1 MKGTIVPIKPE
12 VVVKVIECGPL
23 RIGGHVRIMFSDGSM
38 VIKHTGVYLPLWKI
52 VESTFLRRFPCRRLK
67 VFQRIETDFENESP
81 FFVGRKSVYSFVLHS
96 FFLYLC
102 IRCKERLCLGI

>member
-38 VIKHTGVYLPLWKI
+38 VIKQ
-52 VESTFLRRFPCRRLK
+52 RRLSA
-67 VFQRIETDFENESP
+67 VVENRRISP
-81 FFVGRKSVYSFVLHS
+81 FATVPMLKIKGDPKN
-96 FFLYLC
+96 
-102 IRCKERLCLGI
+102 

>member
-38 VIKHTGVYLPLWKI
+38 VIKQRAFI
-52 VESTFLRRFPCRRLK
+52 CRCESALLRRFPCRRLK

>member
-38 VIKHTGVYLPLWKI
+38 VIHL
-52 VESTFLRRFPCRRLK
+52 
-67 VFQRIETDFENESP
+67 
-81 FFVGRKSVYSFVLHS
+81 YSIHFS
-96 FFLYLC
+96 C
-102 IRCKERLCLGI
+102 IFA

>member
-38 VIKHTGVYLPLWKI
+38 VIKQ
-52 VESTFLRRFPCRRLK
+52 RRLSA
-67 VFQRIETDFENESP
+67 VVENRRINLFATVPMSKIKGVPKD
-81 FFVGRKSVYSFVLHS
+81 
-96 FFLYLC
+96 
-102 IRCKERLCLGI
+102 

>member
-38 VIKHTGVYLPLWKI
+38 VIKQRAFICRCGKSSNQPFCDGSH
-52 VESTFLRRFPCRRLK
+52 VEDLRCSKELKRTSKTRARFLL
-67 VFQRIETDFENESP
+67 
-81 FFVGRKSVYSFVLHS
+81 VGSLFIHLYSIHFS
-96 FFLYLC
+96 C
-102 IRCKERLCLGI
+102 IFA

>member
-38 VIKHTGVYLPLWKI
+38 VINNGRLSAVVENRRINLFATVPMSKIKGVPK
-52 VESTFLRRFPCRRLK
+52 
-67 VFQRIETDFENESP
+67 D
-81 FFVGRKSVYSFVLHS
+81 
-96 FFLYLC
+96 
-102 IRCKERLCLGI
+102 

>member
-38 VIKHTGVYLPLWKI
+38 VIKQRAFICRCGKSSNQPFCVGSH
-52 VESTFLRRFPCRRLK
+52 VE
-67 VFQRIETDFENESP
+67 D
-81 FFVGRKSVYSFVLHS
+81 
-96 FFLYLC
+96 
-102 IRCKERLCLGI
+102 

>member
-38 VIKHTGVYLPLWKI
+38 VT
-52 VESTFLRRFPCRRLK
+52 ST
-67 VFQRIETDFENESP
+67 
-81 FFVGRKSVYSFVLHS
+81 
-96 FFLYLC
+96 
-102 IRCKERLCLGI
+102 

>member
-38 VIKHTGVYLPLWKI
+38 VIKQRAFKI
-52 VESTFLRRFPCRRLK
+52 VESALLRRFPCRRLK

>member
-38 VIKHTGVYLPLWKI
+38 VIQK
-52 VESTFLRRFPCRRLK
+52 
-67 VFQRIETDFENESP
+67 IETDFENESP

>member
-1 MKGTIVPIKPE
+1 MPIKPE

-38 VIKHTGVYLPLWKI
+38 VIKQRAFICRCGKSSNQPFCDGSH
-52 VESTFLRRFPCRRLK
+52 VEGLK

>member
-38 VIKHTGVYLPLWKI
+38 VIKQRAFICRCGKSSNQPFCDGSKELKRTSK
-52 VESTFLRRFPCRRLK
+52 TRARFLL
-67 VFQRIETDFENESP
+67 
-81 FFVGRKSVYSFVLHS
+81 VGSLFIHLYSIHFS
-96 FFLYLC
+96 C
-102 IRCKERLCLGI
+102 IFA

>member
-38 VIKHTGVYLPLWKI
+38 VIKQRAFICRCGKSSNQPFCDGSH
-52 VESTFLRRFPCRRLK
+52 VED
-67 VFQRIETDFENESP
+67 ETDFENESP

>member
-38 VIKHTGVYLPLWKI
+38 VIKRRAFICRCGKWSIDCFCDGSH
-52 VESTFLRRFPCRRLK
+52 VE
-67 VFQRIETDFENESP
+67 D
-81 FFVGRKSVYSFVLHS
+81 
-96 FFLYLC
+96 
-102 IRCKERLCLGI
+102 

>member
-38 VIKHTGVYLPLWKI
+38 VIKQRAFICRCGKSSKTKAR
-52 VESTFLRRFPCRRLK
+52 FLL
-67 VFQRIETDFENESP
+67 
-81 FFVGRKSVYSFVLHS
+81 VGSLFIHLYSIHFS
-96 FFLYLC
+96 C
-102 IRCKERLCLGI
+102 IFA